1 VRRRLREAGLSFKR
15 VVKRPLNTPEPEA
28 YERCKKHLAKLE
40 RREERGE
47 IELAYAD
54 AAGFSLQASQAMAWQ
69 HPQHPLHLT
78 AHDHRKRWNVF
89 GFLRKNNAFEAVVFD
104 QTINDDCV
112 IAAIDHYIRHRT
124 KDSLGL
130 HLVIDNAPSH
140 HNNAML
146 EAQERWK
153 RKKVFIEYLTPY
165 SPHLNRIEILWRRV
179 KYHWLPLCAYQSM
192 EDVRRCLFAVLNS
205 IGTKYHIIFEN

>member
-1 VRRRLREAGLSFKR
+1 M
-15 VVKRPLNTPEPEA
+15 
-28 YERCKKHLAKLE
+28 AKLE

-54 AAGFSLQASQAMAWQ
+54 AAGFSLQASQPMAWQ
-69 HPQHPLHLT
+69 HAERPLHIT
-78 AHDHRKRWNVF
+78 AHDHRERLNVF
-89 GFLRKNNAFEAVVFD
+89 GFLRKNNAFEAVVFE

-124 KDSLGL
+124 KDSLPL
-130 HLVIDNAPSH
+130 HLAIDNAPSH
-140 HNNAML
+140 HSNAMY

-165 SPHLNRIEILWRRV
+165 SPQLNRIEIVWRRV
-179 KYHWLPLCAYQSM
+179 KYLWLPILAYQSM
-192 EDVRRCLFAVLNS
+192 NDLRRCLFAVLNG
-205 IGTKYHIIFEN
+205 IGKEYRIIFEN